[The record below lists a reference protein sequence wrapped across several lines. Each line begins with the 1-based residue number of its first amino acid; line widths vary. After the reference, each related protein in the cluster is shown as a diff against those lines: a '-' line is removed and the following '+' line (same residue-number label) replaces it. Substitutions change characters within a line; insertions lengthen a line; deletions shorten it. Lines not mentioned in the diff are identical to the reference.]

1 MTGPTLIIGGGNC
14 ARDVASFLAAEGRDA
29 VIAVADEACGDRAHF
44 AIQKTG
50 NGSVELLNGARLNAC
65 RGFIGQFDATFTQHG
80 EILQRR
86 VAHIVIAEENR
97 RIPNFDLY
105 RLRPASAVRSLS
117 AFKNDMAIRP
127 EAFANRRVLFLHGL
141 RQESDPVVAEE
152 VFRTAL
158 DLQTV
163 SGALGHVLT
172 GNLKVAGNG
181 LEALYR
187 DAKSAGTLFF
197 KFTDRQPT
205 VAQADDGRV
214 EIKFRDEV
222 TGHDCRLSPDITII
236 DDSILPAPYLEHL
249 AGVLGLHRGPAGF
262 LQTENV
268 HRLPVFTNRRG
279 ILAVGPARA
288 VMSPADGETE
298 AACGARA
305 VLGLANLD
313 GRPRVDAAE
322 IDSGHCIRCL
332 TCFRLCP
339 YGAVNKGIRIA
350 VVADACAGCGICV
363 AECPRGAIEL
373 GTILA
378 ATKKDHGAARPPD
391 ASPADP
397 RVVVFCCARSAGR
410 ARALYEDHGQQT
422 AVDAKVVTVPCAGAV
437 SVQHLLSA
445 FADGAAGVLVLTCH
459 EGNCHSETGNQH
471 ARRRVDHLAD
481 LLGRMG
487 FGGDRLAIATLAANM
502 PVEYADVTRRF
513 SEKIHKI
520 AHQR

>member
-1 MTGPTLIIGGGNC
+1 
-14 ARDVASFLAAEGRDA
+14 
-29 VIAVADEACGDRAHF
+29 
-44 AIQKTG
+44 
-50 NGSVELLNGARLNAC
+50 
-65 RGFIGQFDATFTQHG
+65 
-80 EILQRR
+80 
-86 VAHIVIAEENR
+86 
-97 RIPNFDLY
+97 
-105 RLRPASAVRSLS
+105 
-117 AFKNDMAIRP
+117 
-127 EAFANRRVLFLHGL
+127 
-141 RQESDPVVAEE
+141 
-152 VFRTAL
+152 
-158 DLQTV
+158 
-163 SGALGHVLT
+163 
-172 GNLKVAGNG
+172 
-181 LEALYR
+181 
-187 DAKSAGTLFF
+187 
-197 KFTDRQPT
+197 
-205 VAQADDGRV
+205 
-214 EIKFRDEV
+214 
-222 TGHDCRLSPDITII
+222 
-236 DDSILPAPYLEHL
+236 
-249 AGVLGLHRGPAGF
+249 
-262 LQTENV
+262 
-268 HRLPVFTNRRG
+268 
-279 ILAVGPARA
+279 
-288 VMSPADGETE
+288 
-298 AACGARA
+298 
-305 VLGLANLD
+305 
-313 GRPRVDAAE
+313 
-322 IDSGHCIRCL
+322 
-332 TCFRLCP
+332 LCP
-339 YGAVNKGIRIA
+339 YGAVNKGARIA

-378 ATKKDHGAARPPD
+378 ATKKDHAAARPPD